1 MPKLEMLTEQQRDML
16 LAWPSPEHEDSPW
29 TKMSKP
35 LSECKVAL
43 VTPAGLHVRGDDPF
57 TTAKNGG
64 DASFRIIPRLTDP
77 ADIVQSHTSIGFDRT
92 SIYKDINITFP
103 IDRLNELVALGKIGS
118 LSDNYYSFMG
128 ALRNVTGLTDEYGP
142 EVAEKLLDE
151 KVDVVLLTPT

>member
-1 MPKLEMLTEQQRDML
+1 MPKLEILTEQQRDL
-16 LAWPSPEHEDSPW
+16 LLNWPSPENEDSPW
-29 TKMSKP
+29 VEMSKP

-43 VTPAGLHVRGDDPF
+43 VTTAGLHVRGDNPF

-64 DASFRIIPRLTDP
+64 DASFRVIPRITDP

-92 SIYKDINITFP
+92 SIYKAITITFP
-103 IDRLNELVALGKIGS
+103 IDRLNELVA
-118 LSDNYYSFMG
+118 G

-142 EVAEKLLDE
+142 EVAKKLLDE

>member
-1 MPKLEMLTEQQRDML
+1 MPKLEILAEQQREML
-16 LAWPSPEHEDSPW
+16 LNWPSPEYDDSPW

-43 VTPAGLHVRGDDPF
+43 VTTAGLHVRGDNPF

-64 DASFRIIPRLTDP
+64 DASFRVIPRLTDP

-118 LSDNYYSFMG
+118 LSENYYSFMG
-128 ALRNVTGLTDEYGP
+128 ALRSITGLTDQSGP
-142 EVAEKLLDE
+142 EVAQKLLNE

>member
-1 MPKLEMLTEQQRDML
+1 MPKLEILSEQQREML
-16 LAWPSPEHEDSPW
+16 LNWPCPENEDSPW
-29 TKMSKP
+29 TAMSKS

-43 VTPAGLHVRGDDPF
+43 VTTAGLHVRGDKPF

-64 DASFRIIPRLTDP
+64 DASFRVIPRLTDP

-128 ALRNVTGLTDEYGP
+128 ALRNPAALTDEYGP
-142 EVAEKLLDE
+142 EVAKNLMAEG
-151 KVDVVLLTPT
+151 VDVVLLIPT

>member
-1 MPKLEMLTEQQRDML
+1 MPKLEILTEQQRDL
-16 LAWPSPEHEDSPW
+16 LLNWPSPENKDSPW
-29 TKMSKP
+29 VEMSKP

-43 VTPAGLHVRGDDPF
+43 VTTAGLHVRGDNPF

-64 DASFRIIPRLTDP
+64 DASFRVIPRITDP

-142 EVAEKLLDE
+142 EVAKKLLDE

>member
-1 MPKLEMLTEQQRDML
+1 MPRLESLTEQQRDML
-16 LAWPSPEHEDSPW
+16 VAGPSSEHEDSPW
-29 TKMSKP
+29 TKRSKP
-35 LSECKVAL
+35 LSECKVGL
-43 VTPAGLHVRGDDPF
+43 VTTAGLHVRGDDPF

-77 ADIVQSHTSIGFDRT
+77 SDIVQSHTSIGFDRT
-92 SIYKDINITFP
+92 SIYKEINITFP

>member
-1 MPKLEMLTEQQRDML
+1 MPKLEILSEQQRTML
-16 LAWPSPEHEDSPW
+16 LNWPSPENEDSPW
-29 TKMSKP
+29 TAMSKS

-43 VTPAGLHVRGDDPF
+43 VTTAGLHVRGDKPF

-64 DASFRIIPRLTDP
+64 DASFRVIPRLTDP

-118 LSDNYYSFMG
+118 LSDYYYSFMG
-128 ALRNVTGLTDEYGP
+128 ALRNPAGLTDEYGP
-142 EVAEKLLDE
+142 EVAKNLIAEG
-151 KVDVVLLTPT
+151 VDVVLLIPT

>member
-1 MPKLEMLTEQQRDML
+1 MPKLEILTEQQRDL
-16 LAWPSPEHEDSPW
+16 LLNWPSPENEDSPW
-29 TKMSKP
+29 VEMSKP

-43 VTPAGLHVRGDDPF
+43 VTTAGLHVRGDNPF

-64 DASFRIIPRLTDP
+64 DASFRVIPRITDP

-118 LSDNYYSFMG
+118 LSDIYYSFMG

-142 EVAEKLLDE
+142 EVAKKLLDE

>member
-35 LSECKVAL
+35 LSECIVAL
-43 VTPAGLHVRGDDPF
+43 VTTAGFHVSCYDPF
-57 TTAKNGG
+57 TTSKNGV

-151 KVDVVLLTPT
+151 NVDVVLLTPT